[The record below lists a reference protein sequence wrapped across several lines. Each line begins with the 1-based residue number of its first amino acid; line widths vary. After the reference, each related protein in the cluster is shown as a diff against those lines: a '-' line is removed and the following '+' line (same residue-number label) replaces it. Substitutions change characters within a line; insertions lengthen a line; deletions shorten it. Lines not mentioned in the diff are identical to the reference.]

1 MLLNKASTEP
11 AKVASTPNEE
21 PTPVLTLPL
30 TALLPFL
37 TVVDPGTTVVFPDEV
52 VPVLVFGLSSLFGL
66 DESPVETLGFLV
78 FSLNT
83 HFPTKLTSALSI
95 FFSSLS

>member
-37 TVVDPGTTVVFPDEV
+37 TVAGLETTVAFPDGFV
-52 VPVLVFGLSSLFGL
+52 TC
-66 DESPVETLGFLV
+66 ESFFL
-78 FSLNT
+78 
-83 HFPTKLTSALSI
+83 
-95 FFSSLS
+95 